1 MKYSVPRLRT
11 IFSVTDG
18 VASGRPY
25 HNPELPGLMNDE
37 VKPYHS
43 LDLGIT
49 VLAGKKVIV
58 HASATNLLGRKNEY
72 GRIDGEAVRTSSDH
86 FFYLGVYITLGKKV
100 AYDVSNF

>member
-1 MKYSVPRLRT
+1 M
-11 IFSVTDG
+11 
-18 VASGRPY
+18 
-25 HNPELPGLMNDE
+25 MNDK
-37 VKPYHS
+37 VQHYHY
-43 LDLGIT
+43 LDFGIP
-49 VLAGKKVIV
+49 VLTGKTMIV

>member
-1 MKYSVPRLRT
+1 MGWQAGVPTT
-11 IFSVTDG
+11 IRNC
-18 VASGRPY
+18 A
-25 HNPELPGLMNDE
+25 GLMNDE

>member
-1 MKYSVPRLRT
+1 M
-11 IFSVTDG
+11 
-18 VASGRPY
+18 
-25 HNPELPGLMNDE
+25 
-37 VKPYHS
+37 
-43 LDLGIT
+43 
-49 VLAGKKVIV
+49 IV

>member
-1 MKYSVPRLRT
+1 
-11 IFSVTDG
+11 

-25 HNPELPGLMNDE
+25 HNPELSGLMNDE

-86 FFYLGVYITLGKKV
+86 FFLSGSVYHIG
-100 AYDVSNF
+100 